1 MSVVRNELYHVVGL
15 FLLAMM
21 TLMSD
26 FSSLTFPASI
36 FGSIAFFISFAVM
49 ILAPSYV
56 MADIVMRLTQR

>member
-1 MSVVRNELYHVVGL
+1 MDRNELYHIVGL

-21 TLMSD
+21 TLTSD

-56 MADIVMRLTQR
+56 IADAVVGLTQR

>member
-1 MSVVRNELYHVVGL
+1 MSVDRNELYHVVGL

-36 FGSIAFFISFAVM
+36 FGSIAFFISSLFG
-49 ILAPSYV
+49 S
-56 MADIVMRLTQR
+56 RLLVK

>member
-1 MSVVRNELYHVVGL
+1 MNRNELYHIVGL

-21 TLMSD
+21 TLTSD

-36 FGSIAFFISFAVM
+36 FGSIAFIISFAVM

-56 MADIVMRLTQR
+56 IADTVAGLTER